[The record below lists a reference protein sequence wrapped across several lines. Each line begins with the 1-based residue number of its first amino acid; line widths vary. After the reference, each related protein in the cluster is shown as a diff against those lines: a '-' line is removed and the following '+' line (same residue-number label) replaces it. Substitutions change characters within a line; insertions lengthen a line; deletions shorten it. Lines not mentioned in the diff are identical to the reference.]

1 MRSLSSKYF
10 KMKSSQL
17 HPSNRSEY
25 QEYEGKKLV
34 LSTNHYFGC
43 FKSFLKPR
51 KVKGSLFIFSL
62 NIHVTTLRFYFKG
75 IFHNFYKTS
84 ISLAMSNHCQPPKYS
99 CNRYCCGDEKGN
111 YVMTLIMMVMVMVM
125 MLMMLM
131 LMKLSWAC
139 RSNL

>member
-1 MRSLSSKYF
+1 
-10 KMKSSQL
+10 MKSSQL

-62 NIHVTTLRFYFKG
+62 NIHDTTFRFSDFTLR
-75 IFHNFYKTS
+75 ISS
-84 ISLAMSNHCQPPKYS
+84 ITITKHAYPCLMSNHCQPPKYS

-111 YVMTLIMMVMVMVM
+111 YDCDDPDYDDDGDGDGDGDCADDHAMAI
-125 MLMMLM
+125 
-131 LMKLSWAC
+131 SHW
-139 RSNL
+139 

>member
-25 QEYEGKKLV
+25 QEYEGEKLV
-34 LSTNHYFGC
+34 RSTNHYFGC

-62 NIHVTTLRFYFKG
+62 NIHDTTLRFYFKG

-84 ISLAMSNHCQPPKYS
+84 ISLPMSNHCQPPKYS
-99 CNRYCCGDEKGN
+99 CHRYCCGDEKGN
-111 YVMTLIMMVMVMVM
+111 YDRDDTDHDDDGDLYIIGAVCQ
-125 MLMMLM
+125 
-131 LMKLSWAC
+131 KK
-139 RSNL
+139 

>member
-1 MRSLSSKYF
+1 
-10 KMKSSQL
+10 MKSSQL

-62 NIHVTTLRFYFKG
+62 NIHDTTLRFSDF
-75 IFHNFYKTS
+75 TLRVSS
-84 ISLAMSNHCQPPKYS
+84 ITFTKHPYPCLCQTTASHPS
-99 CNRYCCGDEKGN
+99 IVVIDIVVVMRRVIMI
-111 YVMTLIMMVMVMVM
+111 VMTLIMMMMVV
-125 MLMMLM
+125 M
-131 LMKLSWAC
+131 LMKLSRAC
-139 RSNL
+139 RSNLCERRGLT